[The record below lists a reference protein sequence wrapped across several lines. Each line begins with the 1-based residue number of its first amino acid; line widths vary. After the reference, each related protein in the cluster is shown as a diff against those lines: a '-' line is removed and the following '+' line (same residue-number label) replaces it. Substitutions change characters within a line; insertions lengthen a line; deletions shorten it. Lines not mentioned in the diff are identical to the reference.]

1 MSRLN
6 HRVIEEYRAT
16 GGKVTGPFAGMP
28 LLLMTS
34 IGARTGRPRTNPLTY
49 LEHGGRL
56 HVFGAHLGAPKHP
69 DWYYNIVSEP
79 QVTIELGADRFRSRG
94 RRPGRR
100 GTSRGL
106 ASTGRGPARVRGVR
120 PKGRTGDPGGP
131 T

>member
-79 QVTIELGADRFRSRG
+79 QVTIELGADRFEAVAG
-94 RRPGRR
+94 KFTVP
-100 GTSRGL
+100 
-106 ASTGRGPARVRGVR
+106 ASKAA
-120 PKGRTGDPGGP
+120 
-131 T
+131 